1 METSTIVEIRTKSGN
16 SFDLEL
22 PLTVPIE
29 RFSPLVLSSLKKLDP
44 QAFGTNGN
52 LKLLLGNGTV
62 LEPKRTL
69 AKYGLWDG
77 STIYAE
83 VSNTCL

>member
-29 RFSPLVLSSLKKLDP
+29 RFSPLVLSSSKK
-44 QAFGTNGN
+44 AGSAGIWHKWESEIASGKWNGI
-52 LKLLLGNGTV
+52 G
-62 LEPKRTL
+62 
-69 AKYGLWDG
+69 AKAHIG
-77 STIYAE
+77 
-83 VSNTCL
+83 